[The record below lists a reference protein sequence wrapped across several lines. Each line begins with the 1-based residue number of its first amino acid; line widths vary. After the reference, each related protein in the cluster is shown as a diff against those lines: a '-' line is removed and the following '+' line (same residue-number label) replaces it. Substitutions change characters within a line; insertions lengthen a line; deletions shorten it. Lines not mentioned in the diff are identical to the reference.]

1 MTYEFTT
8 DKVVGKVTLNNF
20 GSYGKSFTIHGVD
33 AQQSNANIIIG
44 GVNQLLS
51 IVNFQNKYDPEDA
64 VRTVNQNVVANE

>member
-8 DKVVGKVTLNNF
+8 DKVGKVTLNNLR
-20 GSYGKSFTIHGVD
+20 SYGKSFTIHGVD
-33 AQQSNANIIIG
+33 AQQSDANIIIG

-51 IVNFQNKYDPEDA
+51 IVNFQNQYDPEDA

>member
-8 DKVVGKVTLNNF
+8 DKVGKVTLNNF
-20 GSYGKSFTIHGVD
+20 KSYGKSFTIHGVD
-33 AQQSNANIIIG
+33 AQLSDANIIIG

-51 IVNFQNKYDPEDA
+51 IVNFQNEYDPEDA

>member
-8 DKVVGKVTLNNF
+8 DKVGKVTLNNF
-20 GSYGKSFTIHGVD
+20 KSYGKSFTLHGVD
-33 AQQSNANIIIG
+33 AQQSDANIIIG

-51 IVNFQNKYDPEDA
+51 IVNFQNQYSPTDA

>member
-8 DKVVGKVTLNNF
+8 DKVGKVTLNNF
-20 GSYGKSFTIHGVD
+20 KSYGKNFIIHGVD
-33 AQQSNANIIIG
+33 AQQSDANIIIG

-51 IVNFQNKYDPEDA
+51 IVNFQDKYNPEDA

>member
-8 DKVVGKVTLNNF
+8 DKVGKVTLNHFREYSKNF
-20 GSYGKSFTIHGVD
+20 KLHGVD
-33 AQQSNANIIIG
+33 AQQSDANIIIG

-51 IVNFQNKYDPEDA
+51 IVNFQNKYDPKYA

>member
-8 DKVVGKVTLNNF
+8 DKVGKVTLKHF
-20 GSYGKSFTIHGVD
+20 GAYEKGFTLHGVD
-33 AQQSNANIIIG
+33 AQQSDANIIIG

-51 IVNFQNKYDPEDA
+51 IVNFQDKYNPEHA

>member
-8 DKVVGKVTLNNF
+8 DKVGKVTLNNF
-20 GSYGKSFTIHGVD
+20 KSYGKTFTLHGVD

-51 IVNFQNKYDPEDA
+51 IVNFQNEYSPTDA